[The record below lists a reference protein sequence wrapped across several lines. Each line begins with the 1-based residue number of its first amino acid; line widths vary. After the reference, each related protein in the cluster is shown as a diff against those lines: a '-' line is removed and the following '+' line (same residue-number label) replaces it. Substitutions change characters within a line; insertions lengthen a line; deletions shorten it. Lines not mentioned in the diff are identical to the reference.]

1 MFEDRRIIASPLA
14 PTPMKQVSYHNHQ
27 LTVPIGTRYIAT
39 DADGEIYAFPRKP
52 KYANSIWAR
61 YDYTKIGAFDGK
73 ISLEESESS
82 LVEYEHGI
90 SVSSSYWEMQPYEAD
105 FYGIKLTLPRKFA
118 WIAFDYDGAV
128 YAYTAEPIW
137 DEHQMKWAPADDDV
151 ECLFV
156 GNLDIAGMTGAEQS
170 LMYFGE
176 TKDD

>member
-14 PTPMKQVSYHNHQ
+14 PIPMKQVSYHNHQ
-27 LTVPIGTRYIAT
+27 LTVPIDTRYITA
-39 DADGEIYAFPRKP
+39 DADGEIYTFPKKP
-52 KYANSIWAR
+52 KYANSIWSHS
-61 YDYTKIGAFDGK
+61 DGVSIGTFDSKIGIEAAR
-73 ISLEESESS
+73 ES

-105 FYGIKLTLPRKFA
+105 FYGIRLTLSKKFA
-118 WIAFDYDGAV
+118 WIAFDYNGAV

-156 GNLDIAGMTGAEQS
+156 GNLDVAHLIGAEQS
-170 LMYFGE
+170 MMCFGE
-176 TKDD
+176 DYD